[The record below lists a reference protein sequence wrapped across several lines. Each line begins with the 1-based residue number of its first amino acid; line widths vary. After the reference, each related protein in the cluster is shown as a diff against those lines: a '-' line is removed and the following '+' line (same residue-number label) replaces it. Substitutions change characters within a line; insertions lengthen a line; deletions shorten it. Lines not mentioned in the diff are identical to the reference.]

1 MYANLIH
8 EKSVYQ
14 VENQAPS
21 HKNNLVYEMFMYVAF
36 YFFNLFLKNILF
48 NIFSFLLF
56 GVFFLQG
63 KEREF
68 WFLTYVMSIEISFT
82 VTVLCNK
89 RRWGGHREE
98 EGERRG
104 RR

>member
-36 YFFNLFLKNILF
+36 YFFNLFLKNLF
-48 NIFSFLLF
+48 
-56 GVFFLQG
+56 
-63 KEREF
+63 
-68 WFLTYVMSIEISFT
+68 
-82 VTVLCNK
+82 
-89 RRWGGHREE
+89 
-98 EGERRG
+98 
-104 RR
+104 

>member
-48 NIFSFLLF
+48 N
-56 GVFFLQG
+56 FFLFYCLG
-63 KEREF
+63 FFSYREKKGNF
-68 WFLTYVMSIEISFT
+68 GFSPM
-82 VTVLCNK
+82 
-89 RRWGGHREE
+89 
-98 EGERRG
+98 
-104 RR
+104 